1 MKKILFMSCAAAA
14 LMFASCASDED
25 VKMPA
30 GNAISFANAFVNN
43 STRADITTADI
54 ENFGVYGYMD
64 EVAGVVFNNEQ
75 VTKNG
80 TWGYTNTQYWT
91 AGHKYW
97 FAAIAPFGA
106 AEFTAPAALPGTT
119 GEFGTL
125 TYDNSKQLDLLYA
138 NQNNIAGLASGNKA
152 VAFTFN
158 HLLARTQFTFVNDA
172 TNANVKFQVS
182 DVKITDGVKNASIT
196 LGENAKWSAADGDAG
211 MELVYTTAATDIM
224 KGGNLISGQQYMV
237 PFAKAYNVT
246 FTVDVY
252 NGTVKVGSYD
262 KTAVIPATVVMERGN
277 SYNFTC
283 SLTFDNVVEDAQPI
297 EFTVTEVTEWTPF
310 GETIINL

>member
-14 LMFASCASDED
+14 LLFSSCASDED

-43 STRADITTADI
+43 STRADITTDDI
-54 ENFGVYGYMD
+54 QNFGVYGYMD
-64 EVAGVVFNNEQ
+64 EVAGVVFDNEQ

-91 AGHKYW
+91 AGHNYW

-106 AEFTAPAALPGTT
+106 AEFTAPAALPATT

-138 NQNNIAGLASGNKA
+138 NQNNIEGLATGNKA

-158 HLLARTQFTFVNDA
+158 HLLARTQFTFTNDA
-172 TNANVKFQVS
+172 ANANVKFQVS
-182 DVKITDGVKNASIT
+182 DVKITNGVKNASIT
-196 LGENAKWSAADGDAG
+196 LGENAKWTAASDDAG
-211 MELVYTTAATDIM
+211 MALVYTTAATDIM
-224 KGGNLISGQQYMV
+224 KGAALTSGQQYMV

-252 NGTVKVGSYD
+252 NGTVKVGSYE
-262 KTAVIPATVVMERGN
+262 KTATIPATVIMERGN

-283 SLTFDNVVEDAQPI
+283 SLTFDNVVEDAEPI
-297 EFTVTEVTEWTPF
+297 VFDVTEVTEWTPF
-310 GETIINL
+310 GDESLDI